1 MQTTMTGGRQPADN
15 DFPVRFGDEPA
26 TGRLPLRQRWQLT
39 CPGTATQM
47 GPAWREPRRALAKF
61 ILVAQGQEGEIRAV
75 NERAL
80 ADARQL
86 VERAHHGRVRFLPA
100 QVHTYVDPLQRVP
113 MEPLMFVKTSAPR
126 EHLDAALRELR
137 ARGAR
142 MHEVE
147 LQGRGVLLRAE
158 VRLRD
163 LLGLQDA
170 VPSAQVFSW
179 LVRYEPA
186 HLARP

>member
-1 MQTTMTGGRQPADN
+1 MQSTMTGGRQPAAN

-39 CPGTATQM
+39 CAGTAMQM
-47 GPAWREPRRALAKF
+47 GPGWRQPQRARAKF
-61 ILVAQGQEGEIRAV
+61 ILVAQGQEGEIRAL

-80 ADARQL
+80 GDARL
-86 VERAHHGRVRFLPA
+86 VVERAHDGRVRFMPA

-113 MEPLMFVKTSAPR
+113 MEPLMFVKASAPR
-126 EHLDAALRELR
+126 EHLDTMLQELR
-137 ARGAR
+137 ARRAR

-147 LQGRGVLLRAE
+147 LQGPRAVLRAE
-158 VRLRD
+158 IRLRG
-163 LLGLQDA
+163 LLGFGDA
-170 VPSAQVFSW
+170 VPSAQVYSW

-186 HLARP
+186 LPGEE